1 MPFQKITPDKN
12 NNWINLAEDSDW
24 DSLLP
29 VCSKEKGQNAIFAFS
44 SLGVSTNR
52 DEWVY
57 DFDKAT
63 LENKMNYFIDTY
75 NSLLEKKDTSWK
87 PIIKWSRVF
96 ENYFQTK
103 KSVTFNPELINKIKL
118 SSIYYN
124 SFWYA
129 EKLLN
134 DMLTQ
139 NHYSIFG
146 EKLSLKNKT
155 ICFSGLSSS
164 KWFQSF
170 AVTDVFSLDFLE
182 KTQCLPLYRYEK
194 GERVEN
200 ITDWALE
207 QFRAHYKTEDIS
219 KESIFCYIYAVLHN
233 PAYRQKYELNLKR
246 DFPRIPFYNNFGQ
259 WAAWGKELMDLHIGY
274 ETIEPYPLVRK
285 DIKPKEG
292 KPKVPNLLSALEPSN
307 PLLENADE
315 YTFVPKAKLKADK
328 EQGLIMIDDLTTL
341 MGVPV
346 AAWEY
351 KLGNR
356 CALEWV
362 LDQYKEGKPSD
373 PTIAE
378 RFNTY
383 RFADYKEFVIDLLM
397 RVCRVSVETMRI
409 VDAMKD

>member
-1 MPFQKITPDKN
+1 
-12 NNWINLAEDSDW
+12 
-24 DSLLP
+24 
-29 VCSKEKGQNAIFAFS
+29 
-44 SLGVSTNR
+44 
-52 DEWVY
+52 
-57 DFDKAT
+57 
-63 LENKMNYFIDTY
+63 
-75 NSLLEKKDTSWK
+75 
-87 PIIKWSRVF
+87 
-96 ENYFQTK
+96 
-103 KSVTFNPELINKIKL
+103 
-118 SSIYYN
+118 
-124 SFWYA
+124 
-129 EKLLN
+129 
-134 DMLTQ
+134 
-139 NHYSIFG
+139 
-146 EKLSLKNKT
+146 
-155 ICFSGLSSS
+155 
-164 KWFQSF
+164 
-170 AVTDVFSLDFLE
+170 
-182 KTQCLPLYRYEK
+182 
-194 GERVEN
+194 
-200 ITDWALE
+200 LE

-246 DFPRIPFYNNFGQ
+246 EFPRIPFYNNFGQ